1 MHLPDTRVVNFPI
14 PSAPVIAVV
23 EVLPH
28 LLSSTLT
35 SGVCA
40 SGKPRGGVYR

>member
-1 MHLPDTRVVNFPI
+1 MFLPPFRIMHLPDISVVNFPI

-28 LLSSTLT
+28 LT
-35 SGVCA
+35 V
-40 SGKPRGGVYR
+40 